1 MSITSTQTRDGE
13 LNLNV
18 RIVTRGAVNAALLG
32 DTDDG
37 CDTLKN
43 GDC

>member
-1 MSITSTQTRDGE
+1 MNTTSTQVRDGE

-37 CDTLKN
+37 CDTIR
-43 GDC
+43 GSDC